1 MGVSLSPEKALGRMI
16 YSFSATAYEINDVS
30 LSSVLSYGLISSGSY
45 QEVHEMGVKE
55 IPGTISLRT
64 LKDQD
69 LYRVIA
75 EKVYEDNTTYERVL
89 HHLNYLSIEI
99 TNLSSV
105 QQNGYPIFIKDQNN
119 NSIKIIISKELGYYE
134 LNKVFDIYGL
144 IASTQANIDMNIK
157 YIAVCKYNSKENSKP
172 NLDKYHAVSNFYQLY
187 DSFTENQDII
197 ATIVSEARLLKIIN
211 LTYLRLDGL
220 AGTKIEVDGNVYMLD
235 DGGSIEIKNQKIT
248 SVKILTPGVASIS
261 VIYNGFE

>member
-1 MGVSLSPEKALGRMI
+1 MSTKFDKFLHPNLTNDNIVFEREFRTKVEEFLTNGKYKYYKSPTEGVFLIALMGVSLSPEKALGRMI

-105 QQNGYPIFIKDQNN
+105 
-119 NSIKIIISKELGYYE
+119 
-134 LNKVFDIYGL
+134 
-144 IASTQANIDMNIK
+144 
-157 YIAVCKYNSKENSKP
+157 
-172 NLDKYHAVSNFYQLY
+172 
-187 DSFTENQDII
+187 
-197 ATIVSEARLLKIIN
+197 
-211 LTYLRLDGL
+211 
-220 AGTKIEVDGNVYMLD
+220 
-235 DGGSIEIKNQKIT
+235 
-248 SVKILTPGVASIS
+248 
-261 VIYNGFE
+261 